1 MYHGFQEQP
10 EAFQDV
16 LFKQTGLDTNVEH
29 TLVSSVFDIIHVAV
43 ELGSLPDMICRR
55 RHYQTTMQAG
65 FLT

>member
-29 TLVSSVFDIIHVAV
+29 TLVGSHCMTNNMALY
-43 ELGSLPDMICRR
+43 ELC
-55 RHYQTTMQAG
+55 
-65 FLT
+65 